1 MSIDPIVFLLATCGA
16 VFVAFA
22 VSLVVRPTRMI
33 GWRMRPYAQL
43 SRTRLGRGADAV
55 AVIELDGGLPDG
67 VLARVLG
74 PIAKSLARTLSS
86 LVDAGDDE
94 ALRLRLRQAGFA
106 DTSPEQFRMRQLAWT
121 VGGLVGGVA
130 LGLVLRST
138 LFTLLFAIGGAG
150 WGALIWRGRV
160 KRAINTR
167 VEAMRIEIYTVAQLL
182 AMYVRTGSGLTQ
194 AVQSVIARGHGPV
207 VAELTEGMTWINGG
221 MPATEAYELLAA
233 TTPEPAAA
241 RLYRALAEGGRS
253 GGDLAAT
260 LLAISDDLRSERREH
275 FERDATKRR
284 GAMLIPVILV
294 MAPVVLLFLLA
305 PVPRMLFG
313 N

>member
-1 MSIDPIVFLLATCGA
+1 MMIDPVVFLLATCVA
-16 VFVAFA
+16 VFTAMA
-22 VSLVVRPTRMI
+22 VSVIVRPARMI

-43 SRTRLGRGADAV
+43 SRTRMGRGADAV
-55 AVIELDGGLPDG
+55 AVIALDNSLPDG
-67 VLARVLG
+67 VLARILG
-74 PIAKSLARTLSS
+74 PIGHSLARTLSG

-94 ALRLRLRQAGFA
+94 ALRLRLRQAGFL
-106 DTSPEQFRMRQLAWT
+106 DTSPEQYRMRQLAWT
-121 VGGLVGGVA
+121 VGGLATGIAGGLLLKSA
-130 LGLVLRST
+130 M
-138 LFTLLFAIGGAG
+138 FALLFGIGGAV
-150 WGALIWRGRV
+150 WGAMVWRGRV
-160 KRAINTR
+160 KRAIKSR
-167 VEAMRIEIYTVAQLL
+167 VETMRIEIYTVAQLL
-182 AMYVRTGSGLTQ
+182 AMYVRTGSGLNQAAQ
-194 AVQSVIARGHGPV
+194 AVVQRGHGPV
-207 VAELTEGMTWINGG
+207 VAELAEAMTWINGG
-221 MPATEAYELLAA
+221 MASSEAYELLAN

-260 LLAISDDLRSERREH
+260 LLSISDDLRSERREH

-305 PVPRMLFG
+305 PVPSMLFG